1 MAVRPVQELITTA
14 RAREGLGGRFNAV
27 VDRVHDYHGAMH
39 RPSPADEA
47 RADAE
52 LLDVL
57 DAKGHANGERKPRA
71 AVHRD
76 GDWHRTVHV
85 WVVRS
90 DGHVLIQ
97 RRAEGKE
104 LEPGKLDVS
113 VGGHLVAGEL
123 DIDVVREVEEEL
135 GLAVTFGS
143 LTYLGTA
150 VTDRSYDEYVDR
162 EFQDVYAVVDDTPLS
177 QLSLRAS
184 EVDVVYEV
192 PLARAIELFR
202 DGRYVAAGG
211 YDSQRRV
218 NNALLVAEDL
228 PSQGAGLL
236 AAELDRVKA
245 WLDGEDLDALAQSP
259 IDSA

>member
-1 MAVRPVQELITTA
+1 MFAATE
-14 RAREGLGGRFNAV
+14 E
-27 VDRVHDYHGAMH
+27 M
-39 RPSPADEA
+39 
-47 RADAE
+47 
-52 LLDVL
+52 LDVL
-57 DAKGHANGERKPRA
+57 DADGRPTGESKARA

-97 RRAEGKE
+97 RRAAGKE
-104 LEPGKLDVS
+104 LESGKLDVS

-123 DIDVVREVEEEL
+123 DVDVVREVEEEL
-135 GLAVTFGS
+135 GLVVTVGA

-150 VTDRSYDEYVDR
+150 MTDRTYGTYIDR
-162 EFQDVYAVVDDTPLS
+162 EFQDAYVVKDDTPLT
-177 QLSLRAS
+177 QLSLPVD

-192 PLARAIELFR
+192 PIAGAIELFR
-202 DGRYVAAGG
+202 DGSYVAAGG

-228 PSQGAGLL
+228 PSQGAGVL
-236 AAELDRVKA
+236 AAELERVRA
-245 WLDGEDLDALAQSP
+245 WLDGKDPTELADRP
-259 IDSA
+259 IEAHEPRSGTSARTT